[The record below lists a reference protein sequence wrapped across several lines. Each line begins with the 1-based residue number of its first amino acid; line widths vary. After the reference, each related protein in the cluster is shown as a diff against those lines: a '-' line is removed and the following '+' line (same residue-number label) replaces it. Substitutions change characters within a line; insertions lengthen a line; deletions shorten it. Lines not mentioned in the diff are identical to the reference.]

1 MSMALKVDRRDF
13 LKTVSATVGMIAYG
27 TEATAQATGNVT
39 VPAVK
44 QTTPATLS
52 GVSYKAGADYPI
64 QEKKFTEVKL
74 TDTFWLPKMKRN
86 AEVTIPFE
94 IQKFEERERPI
105 ENNVLEAA
113 VYS

>member
-1 MSMALKVDRRDF
+1 MAIKVDRRNF
-13 LKTVSATVGMIAYG
+13 LKTASATVGMIAYG
-27 TEATAQATGNVT
+27 AEARPQTTPNVT
-39 VPAVK
+39 GVDQA
-44 QTTPATLS
+44 TPATLS
-52 GVSYKAGADYPI
+52 GVSYKPGADYPI
-64 QEKKFTEVKL
+64 QEQKFTEVKL